1 MTESAPLTSAM
12 VITNCACGES
22 GADQT
27 WLFRTLLLLKQA
39 QCENAKLFR
48 ATMTDDRTGDRIEN
62 RNSAGYWLEWM
73 TEGSIPRNVTDVD
86 QLKTIRSLS
95 EPIELKRTLSR
106 EHLDNAVALT
116 THPVV
121 AQAVVNYVNTGEF
134 TAGAAA

>member
-1 MTESAPLTSAM
+1 MTETAPLTPAM

-39 QCENAKLFR
+39 QMENAKLFR

-62 RNSAGYWLEWM
+62 RNSSGYWLEWM
-73 TEGSIPRNVTDVD
+73 TEGSIPRNADAE
-86 QLKTIRSLS
+86 TINVIRNLN
-95 EPIELKRTLSR
+95 EPIELKRTLTR

-134 TAGAAA
+134 TTHTP

>member
-1 MTESAPLTSAM
+1 M

-39 QCENAKLFR
+39 QMENAKLFR

-62 RNSAGYWLEWM
+62 RNSSGYWLEWM
-73 TEGSIPRNVTDVD
+73 TEGSIPRNADAD
-86 QLKTIRSLS
+86 SIKMIRNLN
-95 EPIELKRTLSR
+95 EPIELKRTLTR

-134 TAGAAA
+134 TTHTP

>member
-1 MTESAPLTSAM
+1 MTETAPLTPAM

-39 QCENAKLFR
+39 QMENAKLFR

-62 RNSAGYWLEWM
+62 RNSSGYWLEWM
-73 TEGSIPRNVTDVD
+73 TEGSIPRNADAD
-86 QLKTIRSLS
+86 SIKMIRNLN
-95 EPIELKRTLSR
+95 EPIELKRTLTR

-134 TAGAAA
+134 TTHTP

>member
-1 MTESAPLTSAM
+1 MTESAPLTPAM

-39 QCENAKLFR
+39 QMENAKLFR

-62 RNSAGYWLEWM
+62 RNSSGYWLEWM
-73 TEGSIPRNVTDVD
+73 TEGSIPRNADAE
-86 QLKTIRSLS
+86 TINVIRNLN
-95 EPIELKRTLSR
+95 EPIELKRTLTR

-134 TAGAAA
+134 TTHTP

>member
-1 MTESAPLTSAM
+1 MTESAPLTPAM

-62 RNSAGYWLEWM
+62 RNSSGYWLEWM
-73 TEGSIPRNVTDVD
+73 TEGSIPRNADAE
-86 QLKTIRSLS
+86 TINVIRNLN
-95 EPIELKRTLSR
+95 EPIELKRTLTR

-134 TAGAAA
+134 TTHAP

>member
-1 MTESAPLTSAM
+1 MTETAPLTPAM

-39 QCENAKLFR
+39 QMENAKLFR

-62 RNSAGYWLEWM
+62 RNSSGYWLEWM
-73 TEGSIPRNVTDVD
+73 TEGSIPRNADADSIKV
-86 QLKTIRSLS
+86 IRNLN
-95 EPIELKRTLSR
+95 EPIELKRTLTR

-134 TAGAAA
+134 TTHTP

>member
-1 MTESAPLTSAM
+1 MTESAPLTPAM

-39 QCENAKLFR
+39 QMENAKLFR

-62 RNSAGYWLEWM
+62 RNSSGYWLEWM
-73 TEGSIPRNVTDVD
+73 TEGSIPRNADAD
-86 QLKTIRSLS
+86 SIKMIRNLN
-95 EPIELKRTLSR
+95 EPIELKRTLTR

-134 TAGAAA
+134 TTHTP

>member
-1 MTESAPLTSAM
+1 MTESAPLTPAM

-39 QCENAKLFR
+39 QMENAKLFR

-62 RNSAGYWLEWM
+62 RNSSGYWLEWM
-73 TEGSIPRNVTDVD
+73 TEGSIPRNADAE
-86 QLKTIRSLS
+86 TINVIRNLN
-95 EPIELKRTLSR
+95 EPIELKRTLTR

-134 TAGAAA
+134 TAELLA

>member
-1 MTESAPLTSAM
+1 MTESAPLTPAM

-39 QCENAKLFR
+39 QMENAKLFR

-62 RNSAGYWLEWM
+62 RNSSGYWLEWM
-73 TEGSIPRNVTDVD
+73 TEGSIPRNADAE
-86 QLKTIRSLS
+86 TINVIRNLN
-95 EPIELKRTLSR
+95 EPIELKRTLTR

-134 TAGAAA
+134 TTHAP

>member
-1 MTESAPLTSAM
+1 MTESAPLTPAM

-39 QCENAKLFR
+39 QMENAKLFR
-48 ATMTDDRTGDRIEN
+48 ATMTDDRTGDRLEN
-62 RNSAGYWLEWM
+62 RNSSGYWLEWM
-73 TEGSIPRNVTDVD
+73 TEGSIPRNADADSIKV
-86 QLKTIRSLS
+86 IRNLN
-95 EPIELKRTLSR
+95 EPIELKRTLTR

-134 TAGAAA
+134 TTHTP

>member
-1 MTESAPLTSAM
+1 MTETAPLTPAM

-39 QCENAKLFR
+39 QMENAKLFR
-48 ATMTDDRTGDRIEN
+48 ATMTDDRTGDRLEN
-62 RNSAGYWLEWM
+62 RNSSGYWLEWM
-73 TEGSIPRNVTDVD
+73 TEGSIPRNADAD
-86 QLKTIRSLS
+86 SIKMIRNLN
-95 EPIELKRTLSR
+95 EPIELKRTLTR

-134 TAGAAA
+134 TTHTP

>member
-1 MTESAPLTSAM
+1 MTESAPLTPAM

-39 QCENAKLFR
+39 QMENAKLFR

-62 RNSAGYWLEWM
+62 RNSSGYWLEWM
-73 TEGSIPRNVTDVD
+73 TEGSIPRNADAE
-86 QLKTIRSLS
+86 TINVIRNLS
-95 EPIELKRTLSR
+95 EPIELKRTLTR

-134 TAGAAA
+134 TTHTP

>member
-1 MTESAPLTSAM
+1 M

-39 QCENAKLFR
+39 QMENAKLFR

-62 RNSAGYWLEWM
+62 RNSSGYWLEWM
-73 TEGSIPRNVTDVD
+73 TEGSIPRNADADSIKV
-86 QLKTIRSLS
+86 IRNLS
-95 EPIELKRTLSR
+95 EPIELKRTLTR

-134 TAGAAA
+134 TTHTP

>member
-1 MTESAPLTSAM
+1 MTESAPLTPAM

-62 RNSAGYWLEWM
+62 RNSSGYWLEWM
-73 TEGSIPRNVTDVD
+73 TEGSIPRNADAE
-86 QLKTIRSLS
+86 TINVIRNLN
-95 EPIELKRTLSR
+95 EPIELKRTLTR

-134 TAGAAA
+134 TTHTP

>member
-1 MTESAPLTSAM
+1 MTESAPLTPAM

-39 QCENAKLFR
+39 QAENAKLFR

-62 RNSAGYWLEWM
+62 RNSSGYWLEWM
-73 TEGSIPRNVTDVD
+73 TEGSIPRNADADSMKV
-86 QLKTIRSLS
+86 IRNLS

-134 TAGAAA
+134 TTHTP

>member
-1 MTESAPLTSAM
+1 MTESAPLTPAM

-39 QCENAKLFR
+39 QAEHAKLFR

-73 TEGSIPRNVTDVD
+73 TEGSIPRNADADSMKV
-86 QLKTIRSLS
+86 IRNLS
-95 EPIELKRTLSR
+95 EPIELKRTLTR

-134 TAGAAA
+134 TTHTP

>member
-1 MTESAPLTSAM
+1 M

-39 QCENAKLFR
+39 QMENAKLFR
-48 ATMTDDRTGDRIEN
+48 ATMTDDRTGDRLEN
-62 RNSAGYWLEWM
+62 RNSSGYWLEWM
-73 TEGSIPRNVTDVD
+73 TEGSIPRNADADSIKV
-86 QLKTIRSLS
+86 IRNLN
-95 EPIELKRTLSR
+95 EPIELKRTLTR

-134 TAGAAA
+134 TTHTP

>member
-1 MTESAPLTSAM
+1 MTESAPLTPAM

-39 QCENAKLFR
+39 QAENAKLFR

-62 RNSAGYWLEWM
+62 RNSSGYWLEWM
-73 TEGSIPRNVTDVD
+73 TEGSIPRNADADSMKV
-86 QLKTIRSLS
+86 IRNLS
-95 EPIELKRTLSR
+95 EPIELKRTLTR
-106 EHLDNAVALT
+106 EHLDNAAALT

-134 TAGAAA
+134 TTHTP

>member
-1 MTESAPLTSAM
+1 MTESAPLTPAM

-39 QCENAKLFR
+39 QAENAKLFR

-73 TEGSIPRNVTDVD
+73 TEGSIPRNADADSIKV
-86 QLKTIRSLS
+86 IRNLN

-134 TAGAAA
+134 TTHTP

>member
-1 MTESAPLTSAM
+1 MTESAPLTPAM

-27 WLFRTLLLLKQA
+27 WLCRTLLLLKQA
-39 QCENAKLFR
+39 QMENAKLFR

-62 RNSAGYWLEWM
+62 RNSSGYWLEWM
-73 TEGSIPRNVTDVD
+73 TEGSIPRNADAE
-86 QLKTIRSLS
+86 TINVIRNLN
-95 EPIELKRTLSR
+95 EPIELKRTLTR

-116 THPVV
+116 THPGV

-134 TAGAAA
+134 TTHTP

>member
-1 MTESAPLTSAM
+1 MTESAPLTPAM

-39 QCENAKLFR
+39 QMENAKLFR

-62 RNSAGYWLEWM
+62 RNSSGYWLEWM
-73 TEGSIPRNVTDVD
+73 TEGSIPRNADADSIKV
-86 QLKTIRSLS
+86 IRNLN
-95 EPIELKRTLSR
+95 EPIELKRTLTR

-134 TAGAAA
+134 TTHTP

>member
-1 MTESAPLTSAM
+1 MTESAPLTPAM

-39 QCENAKLFR
+39 QAENAKLFR

-62 RNSAGYWLEWM
+62 RNSSGYWLEWM
-73 TEGSIPRNVTDVD
+73 TEGSIPRNADAE
-86 QLKTIRSLS
+86 TINVIRNLN
-95 EPIELKRTLSR
+95 EPIELKRTLTR

-134 TAGAAA
+134 TAGAVA

>member
-1 MTESAPLTSAM
+1 MTESAPLTPAM

-39 QCENAKLFR
+39 QMENAKLFR
-48 ATMTDDRTGDRIEN
+48 ATMTDDRTGDRLEN
-62 RNSAGYWLEWM
+62 RNSSGYWLEWM
-73 TEGSIPRNVTDVD
+73 TEGSIPRNADAE
-86 QLKTIRSLS
+86 TINVIRNLN
-95 EPIELKRTLSR
+95 EPIELKRTLTR

-134 TAGAAA
+134 TAGAVA

>member
-1 MTESAPLTSAM
+1 MTETAPLTPAM

-39 QCENAKLFR
+39 QMENAKLFR

-62 RNSAGYWLEWM
+62 RNSSGYWLEWM
-73 TEGSIPRNVTDVD
+73 TEGSIPRNADAD
-86 QLKTIRSLS
+86 SIKMIRNLN
-95 EPIELKRTLSR
+95 EPIELKRTLTR

-121 AQAVVNYVNTGEF
+121 ARAVVNYVNTGEF
-134 TAGAAA
+134 TTHTP

>member
-1 MTESAPLTSAM
+1 MTETAPLTPAM

-39 QCENAKLFR
+39 QMENAKLFR
-48 ATMTDDRTGDRIEN
+48 ATMTDDRTGDRLEN
-62 RNSAGYWLEWM
+62 RNSSGYWLEWM
-73 TEGSIPRNVTDVD
+73 TEGSIPRNADADSIKV
-86 QLKTIRSLS
+86 IRNLN
-95 EPIELKRTLSR
+95 EPIELKRTLTR

-134 TAGAAA
+134 TTHTP

>member
-1 MTESAPLTSAM
+1 M

-39 QCENAKLFR
+39 QAENAKLFR

-62 RNSAGYWLEWM
+62 RNSSGYWLEWM
-73 TEGSIPRNVTDVD
+73 TEGSIPRNADAD
-86 QLKTIRSLS
+86 SIKMIRNLN
-95 EPIELKRTLSR
+95 EPIELKRTLTR

-134 TAGAAA
+134 TTHTP

>member
-1 MTESAPLTSAM
+1 MTETAPLTPAM

-39 QCENAKLFR
+39 QMENAKLFR

-62 RNSAGYWLEWM
+62 RNSSGYWLEWM
-73 TEGSIPRNVTDVD
+73 TEGSIPRNADAD
-86 QLKTIRSLS
+86 SIKMIRNLS
-95 EPIELKRTLSR
+95 EPIELKRTLTR

-134 TAGAAA
+134 TTHAP

>member
-1 MTESAPLTSAM
+1 MTESAPLTPAM

-39 QCENAKLFR
+39 QMENAKLFR

-62 RNSAGYWLEWM
+62 RNSSGYWLEWM
-73 TEGSIPRNVTDVD
+73 TEGSIPRNADADSIKV
-86 QLKTIRSLS
+86 IRNLN
-95 EPIELKRTLSR
+95 EPIELKRTLTR

-134 TAGAAA
+134 TAGAVA

>member
-1 MTESAPLTSAM
+1 MTETAPLTPAM

-39 QCENAKLFR
+39 QMENAKLFR

-62 RNSAGYWLEWM
+62 RNSSGYWLEWM
-73 TEGSIPRNVTDVD
+73 TEGSIPRNADAD
-86 QLKTIRSLS
+86 SIKMIRNLS
-95 EPIELKRTLSR
+95 EPIELKRTLTR

-134 TAGAAA
+134 TTHTP

>member
-1 MTESAPLTSAM
+1 MTESAPLTPAM

-39 QCENAKLFR
+39 QMENAKLFR

-62 RNSAGYWLEWM
+62 RNSSGYWLEWM
-73 TEGSIPRNVTDVD
+73 TEGSIPRNADADSIKV
-86 QLKTIRSLS
+86 IRNLN
-95 EPIELKRTLSR
+95 EPIELKRTLTR

-134 TAGAAA
+134 TTHAP

>member
-1 MTESAPLTSAM
+1 MTESAPLTPAM

-39 QCENAKLFR
+39 QAENAKLFR

-62 RNSAGYWLEWM
+62 RNSSGYWLEWM
-73 TEGSIPRNVTDVD
+73 TEGSIPRNADAE
-86 QLKTIRSLS
+86 TINVIRNLN
-95 EPIELKRTLSR
+95 EPIELKRTLTR

-134 TAGAAA
+134 TTHTP